1 MRGTWPWAG
10 MVVVGL
16 GTGFCWA
23 PCYGSDGVTPQ
34 QDVGRLQVLTLCG
47 TRESLREPSSP
58 RFQGERKVCVW
69 RSAWQLRE
77 GSVQVAELREGVSG
91 RGIGLGGT
99 LQTLALYLLP
109 NLAKGRSQPP
119 PSGAARVSCLRKQD
133 PAARGLH
140 SGSSGRRP
148 SPTPGA
154 ASAERGGDG
163 VSVRV

>member
-1 MRGTWPWAG
+1 MC
-10 MVVVGL
+10 L
-16 GTGFCWA
+16 
-23 PCYGSDGVTPQ
+23 
-34 QDVGRLQVLTLCG
+34 
-47 TRESLREPSSP
+47 E
-58 RFQGERKVCVW
+58 
-69 RSAWQLRE
+69 SAWQLRE

-109 NLAKGRSQPP
+109 NLAKGPSQPP
-119 PSGAARVSCLRKQD
+119 PSGAARISCLRKQD